1 MYWQIDNAH
10 SEINFTVR
18 HMMIAKV
25 RGQFEQ
31 FSGTIEFDPEQPEN
45 TTVDVQIAST
55 SINTRE
61 QDRDNHLRSPDF
73 LNAEQYPYLTFKST
87 GVELTGANTARLI
100 GDLTI
105 QDVTRSV
112 TLEITYAGVAKSPWG
127 TTSAGFSAE
136 TTINREDWGL
146 TWNKALET
154 GGFLVGKEIEVNV
167 EIELVKQEV
176 SEPAASAG

>member
-1 MYWQIDNAH
+1 MSWQIDNAH

-31 FSGTIEFDPEQPEN
+31 FSGTVEFDPEQPEN

-61 QDRDNHLRSPDF
+61 QNRDNHLRSPDF
-73 LNAEQYPYLTFKST
+73 LNAEEYPYLTFKST
-87 GVELTGANTARLI
+87 AVKLTGENTAHLT

-112 TLEITYAGVAKSPWG
+112 TLEVTYAGMAKSPWG

-146 TWNKALET
+146 TWNQALET
-154 GGFLVGKEIEVNV
+154 GGFLVGKEIEINV

-176 SEPAASAG
+176 SEPAVSAG